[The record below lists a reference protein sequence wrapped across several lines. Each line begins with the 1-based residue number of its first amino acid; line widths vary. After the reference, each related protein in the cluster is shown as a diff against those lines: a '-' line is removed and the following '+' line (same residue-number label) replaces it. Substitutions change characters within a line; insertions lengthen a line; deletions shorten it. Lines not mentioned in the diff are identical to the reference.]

1 MFSWRLAALTL
12 SLALTLT
19 STAAAQL
26 FPQSDMG
33 ETGIGWQPGAVPEPA
48 VGVDAGTFGG
58 IPGDQFLTVTT
69 DAMYLHRS
77 TLSGQQR
84 LLVDPNTNSDVF
96 SSANLPMADALGPR
110 LGLIFH
116 DVAGAELE
124 FDYFG
129 IDGWKVNREVTAVG
143 MPSGTANLIL
153 DDQIIVPVTDA
164 QFTYQSRFYNAEA
177 NLRLSYCDWF
187 RPLIGFRWVELN
199 DRYQVTVPA
208 AAGGSFTEAVRANN
222 HLYGLQIGADARI
235 FDQGRFRLEAI
246 AKTGIFCDDENQQ
259 TDVWAPASPTASAGA
274 SCNHIAYLSEVGLMF
289 SVAVTDHL
297 RLRAGYQ
304 AIFLES
310 VALAPMQL
318 PATDLGGG
326 TARVD
331 MSGNLLYHGA
341 TAGLELTW

>member
-1 MFSWRLAALTL
+1 MIRATHCELAVLIAL
-12 SLALTLT
+12 SLTTVAIGQNATESPATAAAADVSPDLGRLGDGDGPHWDATADALFLQRSAPSHQQLLYDPGSGSEVFNASNLDF
-19 STAAAQL
+19 STAA
-26 FPQSDMG
+26 
-33 ETGIGWQPGAVPEPA
+33 
-48 VGVDAGTFGG
+48 
-58 IPGDQFLTVTT
+58 
-69 DAMYLHRS
+69 
-77 TLSGQQR
+77 
-84 LLVDPNTNSDVF
+84 
-96 SSANLPMADALGPR
+96 GPR
-110 LGLIFH
+110 LSLRRDDPTGLG
-116 DVAGAELE
+116 VELT
-124 FDYFG
+124 YFG